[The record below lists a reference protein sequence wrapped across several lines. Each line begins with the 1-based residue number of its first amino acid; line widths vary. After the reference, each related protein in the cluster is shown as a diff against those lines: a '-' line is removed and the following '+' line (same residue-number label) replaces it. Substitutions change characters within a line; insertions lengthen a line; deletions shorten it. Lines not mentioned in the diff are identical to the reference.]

1 MQNRTASIKGVYID
15 PLDWIGGGDGSP
27 VVDPTVTPLLI

>member
-1 MQNRTASIKGVYID
+1 MQNRTASIKDIYID
-15 PLDWIGGGDGSP
+15 PLGCIGGGDGSP